1 MGNIGIFQILILI
14 AFIAFIVGT
23 GYAGIYIIKQNPKL
37 KKYIDKKNIIIIS
50 LIYIVLVSFVSGKN
64 VAYGIGAFGSPYI
77 ITIINSLFRN
87 KFKFNKIFDEKFY
100 HFLLGIM
107 TFGFISTTLSAIF

>member
-50 LIYIVLVSFVSGKN
+50 LIYIVLVSFISGKN
-64 VAYGIGAFGSPYI
+64 AAYGIGAFASPYI

-100 HFLLGIM
+100 HFLLGIL
-107 TFGFISTTLSAIF
+107 TFGFVSTTLAAIF